1 MEPKNHHGVCTIGWA
16 MGWAGCACLALV
28 TAGFSQLVQ
37 PAGAHPHQHGHHQP
51 TAQAQAVNQ
60 PLPAPAPVPTSAPS
74 LLDKPPQPAKVD
86 LGAGHLSIQADNSSL
101 IDILGQVTAASGM
114 TIEGL
119 GQDQRIFGSYGPGD
133 PPEVILALLHGL
145 EYNVVMVGETAK
157 GTPKLLT
164 LSPRVAGVSNGPNR
178 LQQPRQQDEDSDDE
192 VPAQPVLI
200 DPATQQQ
207 QQQLPTPP
215 QGPPGG
221 VRTPQQMLQELQQT
235 RQQQQQQQ
243 QQQQAPQ

>member
-1 MEPKNHHGVCTIGWA
+1 MQRKNHHGIRFGAKLWA
-16 MGWAGCACLALV
+16 ACACVAICTV
-28 TAGFSQLVQ
+28 CWGQDIQLQTSPRRHGQ
-37 PAGAHPHQHGHHQP
+37 PPQ
-51 TAQAQAVNQ
+51 TAQASVPSHANQ
-60 PLPAPAPVPTSAPS
+60 PFTSPTSAPS
-74 LLDKPPQPAKVD
+74 LLDRPPKPATVD
-86 LGAGHLSIQADNSSL
+86 LAAGHLTIQADNSSL

-119 GQDQRIFGSYGPGD
+119 GQDQRIFGSYGPGK

-145 EYNVVMVGETAK
+145 GYNVVMVGETAK

-221 VRTPQQMLQELQQT
+221 VRTPQQMLQELQQM